1 MAYAFGGEPRKDE
14 ERTMLSQGHQEAQQS
29 GHRLL
34 RRVQLGALALA
45 VFAGGAGLGA
55 FASVQAQGEATPVVA
70 ATSSAVDP
78 CPDELFGAG
87 SEAWVRG
94 ELYFGTSMDQGVG
107 VIPDDFEAF
116 LDAEVTPRFPD
127 GLTLLTGLGQWKG
140 PNDAVPGKEG
150 SELLIILYP
159 QESAAESSAKLEE
172 IREAYKEQFNAQ
184 SVLRSDTAPVCTS
197 F

>member
-1 MAYAFGGEPRKDE
+1 MPSYE
-14 ERTMLSQGHQEAQQS
+14 HQESPQS
-29 GHRLL
+29 RHSLV
-34 RRVQLGALALA
+34 RRVQLGALALTLL
-45 VFAGGAGLGA
+45 AGGAGLGA
-55 FASVQAQGEATPVVA
+55 FASAQAQGEATPVA
-70 ATSSAVDP
+70 GTTSAAVDA
-78 CPDELFGAG
+78 CPDELYGAG

-140 PNDAVPGKEG
+140 PDDVAPSKMG
-150 SELLIILYP
+150 SEVLIILYP

-172 IREAYKEQFNAQ
+172 IREAYKAQFNAQ
-184 SVLRSDTAPVCTS
+184 SVLRADTTLVCTS

>member
-1 MAYAFGGEPRKDE
+1 MS
-14 ERTMLSQGHQEAQQS
+14 THQTPPSPES
-29 GHRLL
+29 GASLA
-34 RRVQLGALALA
+34 RRVQLGALAVVLL
-45 VFAGGAGLGA
+45 AGGAGLGA
-55 FASVQAQGEATPVVA
+55 FASARAQGEATPVA
-70 ATSSAVDP
+70 STASAAVDA

-140 PNDAVPGKEG
+140 PDDVEPSKMG

-172 IREAYKEQFNAQ
+172 IREAYKTQFNAQ
-184 SVLRSDTAPVCTS
+184 SVLRSDTALVCTS

>member
-1 MAYAFGGEPRKDE
+1 
-14 ERTMLSQGHQEAQQS
+14 MLSYEHQESPQS
-29 GHRLL
+29 RHSLV
-34 RRVQLGALALA
+34 RRVQFGALAVALL
-45 VFAGGAGLGA
+45 AGGAGLGA
-55 FASVQAQGEATPVVA
+55 FASAQAQGEATPVA
-70 ATSSAVDP
+70 GTTSAAVDA
-78 CPDELFGAG
+78 CPAELYGAG

-140 PNDAVPGKEG
+140 PDDTEPSKMG
-150 SELLIILYP
+150 SEVLIILYP
-159 QESAAESSAKLEE
+159 QETAVESSAKLEE
-172 IREAYKEQFNAQ
+172 IREAYKKQFNAQ

>member
-1 MAYAFGGEPRKDE
+1 
-14 ERTMLSQGHQEAQQS
+14 MLSQVGQES
-29 GHRLL
+29 RKPRYNLV
-34 RRVQLGALALA
+34 RRVQLGTLALTLL
-45 VFAGGAGLGA
+45 VGGAGLGA
-55 FASVQAQGEATPVVA
+55 FASARAQGDATPVGD
-70 ATSSAVDP
+70 ATSAAVDP

-140 PNDAVPGKEG
+140 PNDTEPGKEG

-172 IREAYKEQFNAQ
+172 IREAYKKQFNAQ

>member
-1 MAYAFGGEPRKDE
+1 MPSQVRQESQQPRHS
-14 ERTMLSQGHQEAQQS
+14 LV
-29 GHRLL
+29 
-34 RRVQLGALALA
+34 RRVQLGALALTLL
-45 VFAGGAGLGA
+45 AGGAGLGA
-55 FASVQAQGEATPVVA
+55 FASAQAQGEATPVVA
-70 ATSSAVDP
+70 ATSSAVDA
-78 CPDELFGAG
+78 CPDELYGAG

-140 PNDAVPGKEG
+140 PDDVEPSKMG
-150 SELLIILYP
+150 SEVLIILYP

-172 IREAYKEQFNAQ
+172 IREAYKAQFNAQ

>member
-1 MAYAFGGEPRKDE
+1 
-14 ERTMLSQGHQEAQQS
+14 MLSQVGQES
-29 GHRLL
+29 RKPRYNLV
-34 RRVQLGALALA
+34 RRVQLGTLALTLL
-45 VFAGGAGLGA
+45 VGGAGLGA
-55 FASVQAQGEATPVVA
+55 FASARAQGEATPVGD
-70 ATSSAVDP
+70 ATSAAVDP

-140 PNDAVPGKEG
+140 PDDTEPSKMG
-150 SELLIILYP
+150 SEVLIILYP
-159 QESAAESSAKLEE
+159 QETAVESSAKLEE
-172 IREAYKEQFNAQ
+172 IREAYKKQFNAQ

>member
-1 MAYAFGGEPRKDE
+1 MPSED
-14 ERTMLSQGHQEAQQS
+14 LQESRQP

-34 RRVQLGALALA
+34 RRVQLGALALTLL
-45 VFAGGAGLGA
+45 VGGAGLGA
-55 FASVQAQGEATPVVA
+55 FASARAQGEATPVGD
-70 ATSSAVDP
+70 ATSAAEDP

-87 SEAWVRG
+87 SEPWVRG

-116 LDAEVTPRFPD
+116 LDTEVTPRFPD

-140 PNDAVPGKEG
+140 PDDVEPSKMG

-159 QESAAESSAKLEE
+159 QDSAAESSAKLEE
-172 IREAYKEQFNAQ
+172 IREAYKTQFNAQ
-184 SVLRSDTAPVCTS
+184 SVLRSDTSPVCTS

>member
-1 MAYAFGGEPRKDE
+1 M
-14 ERTMLSQGHQEAQQS
+14 QS
-29 GHRLL
+29 HDVQSSLA
-34 RRVQLGALALA
+34 RRVQLGALAVALLL
-45 VFAGGAGLGA
+45 GGAGLGA
-55 FASVQAQGEATPVVA
+55 FASARAQGEATPVEA
-70 ATSSAVDP
+70 ASSAVSDP

-94 ELYFGTSMDQGVG
+94 ELYFGTSMEQGVG

-140 PNDAVPGKEG
+140 PDDVEPSKMG

-159 QESAAESSAKLEE
+159 QETAAESSAKLEE
-172 IREAYKEQFNAQ
+172 IREAYKAQFNAQ
-184 SVLRSDTAPVCTS
+184 SVLRSDTALVCTS